1 MRQGKENM
9 RLELCLWTLLC
20 AGAMA
25 VMLAFAA
32 NKTIVIADVPSDL
45 AGAPDSPEDEPAQA
59 NVLTLQETFDEKGI
73 FYIPLPKG
81 VKAESVMVENHY
93 IHKELW
99 LRIKCEDTVFFE
111 ENALTGDTGHIQEGS
126 YVIQEDGVQ
135 LRLKMRRVMEY
146 RSVLEGNMLAVVCY
160 EPGELYDYVVVL
172 DPAAGE
178 SDAEAAGMAQTAEE
192 PAQAADGQTQT
203 SEEPAQAADGQT
215 QTAEEPARAADGQ
228 TQTADGQVRAADVA
242 LSVARMVQKKLSL
255 EGVRIYLTRAEGTKL
270 SEEDRLALT
279 EQVGADLYIGID
291 VLKDETDP
299 DRYGIL
305 CYYNQDYFIPD
316 FGNVQLADI
325 LARETA
331 IASSNRALGLEPAE
345 RGSLLEHM
353 EIPAAQLSVG
363 YLSNLQEKELL
374 AQESYQEK
382 LAEGILTALAKAC
395 RELEHVRAVRAAE

>member
-59 NVLTLQETFDEKGI
+59 NALTLQETFEEKGI

-93 IHKELW
+93 IHRELW

-178 SDAEAAGMAQTAEE
+178 SDAEAVGMAQTAEE
-192 PAQAADGQTQT
+192 PAR
-203 SEEPAQAADGQT
+203 AADGQT
-215 QTAEEPARAADGQ
+215 QTAEESARAADGQ

-255 EGVRIYLTRAEGTKL
+255 EGVRIYLTQAEGTKL

-291 VLKDETDP
+291 VSKDETDP

-363 YLSNLQEKELL
+363 YLSNPQEKELL